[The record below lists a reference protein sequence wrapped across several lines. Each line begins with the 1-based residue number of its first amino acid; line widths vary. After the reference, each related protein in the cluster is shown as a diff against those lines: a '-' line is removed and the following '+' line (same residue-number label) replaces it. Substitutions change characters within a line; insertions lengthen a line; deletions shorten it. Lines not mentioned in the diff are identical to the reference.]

1 MVFTDDEI
9 AYMRSQ
15 TLGRLATIAPDGF
28 PQNNPV
34 GFTVNTELGTIDIR
48 GYNMAESRK
57 FTNVRANPRVA
68 FVVDDIAST
77 DPWKVRGIEIRGNAE
92 AIDGDSAL
100 IRIRP
105 TRIGYWNDHARKARS
120 V

>member
-9 AYMRSQ
+9 AYLRSQ
-15 TLGRLATIAPDGF
+15 PLGRLATIAPDGF

-34 GFTVNTELGTIDIR
+34 AFTVTTELGTIDIR
-48 GYNMAESRK
+48 GYTMAASRK
-57 FTNVRANPRVA
+57 FGNVRANPRVA
-68 FVVDDIAST
+68 FVVDDIEST
-77 DPWKVRGIEIRGNAE
+77 NPWKVRGIEIRGNAE
-92 AIDGDSAL
+92 AIEGDDEL

-105 TRIGYWNDHARKARS
+105 ARIGYWNGHGRKARS